1 MGAERDEK
9 KPLPGGRERL
19 RKDTSKI
26 ILQLSTEQFEGKEKA
41 SSQSNAN
48 QSEKLTICH
57 EASPP
62 FVL

>member
-1 MGAERDEK
+1 MLKTAAPAGA
-9 KPLPGGRERL
+9 GTAA
-19 RKDTSKI
+19 RKSV
-26 ILQLSTEQFEGKEKA
+26 QLAQHGPNQFEGKEKA

-62 FVL
+62 FIS